1 MQMQLACQTRT
12 TKQRCQV
19 ANRTEVSSLQG
30 TNSSLEYSR
39 ERVAFICCI
48 INAQSERKHQNVF
61 LHPLKR
67 QRTVG
72 NSIIFTFMLFLS
84 RSCRL
89 TEQQFFIC
97 NCVVFVHQIHAKESG
112 SSLRFYLTNHEQ
124 SRGVKQIR
132 SSRRRTV
139 RPSKIRGAYA
149 AVLKFSSL
157 LQLVTQWA
165 FGLFCCRAV
174 PGKF

>member
-30 TNSSLEYSR
+30 TNSSLEDSR
-39 ERVAFICCI
+39 ERAAFICCI